1 MDKVLQPTNQIAW
14 LRTQGGVLLFAEMKK
29 KSTEDF
35 FGTNFAKNPVVQLI
49 NGINIEFGVE
59 RFRHLRN
66 TINTNYALSDWERNL
81 IKVCAKRH
89 SEKKSFE
96 FEKSSANRTLQIG
109 RPLILGNDAILPND
123 AEIKTIQIPEAINAA
138 HKTAKFLESSQME
151 RRLFNRDRNVVAI
164 LLDKDGRLLM
174 AARNTNHNNQVLHAE
189 VNLLLA
195 YSSQFKNKIPKGA
208 SLVCSLKPCRMCAS
222 LFLDLCQD
230 PETVRVYAAEDDL
243 GRFGRHKLLGDL
255 LTIGLPSE

>member
-1 MDKVLQPTNQIAW
+1 MDKILLPPTQLAW
-14 LRTQGGVLLFAEMKK
+14 LRTQGGALLFAET
-29 KSTEDF
+29 KSAEDVF
-35 FGTNFAKNPVVQLI
+35 AINFAKNPVVQLI

-66 TINTNYALSDWERNL
+66 TINTNYPLFEWEKNL

-89 SEKKSFE
+89 SDKTSFE
-96 FEKSSANRTLQIG
+96 LDKSSANRILQIG
-109 RPLILGNDAILPND
+109 RPLTLGDEAIILNDAKTKTTQI
-123 AEIKTIQIPEAINAA
+123 AEALKLAYEA
-138 HKTAKFLESSQME
+138 AKKMESSQID
-151 RRLFNRDRNVVAI
+151 RHRFNRDRHVVAI
-164 LLDKDGRLLM
+164 LLDQDGRLLM

-195 YSSQFKNKIPKGA
+195 YSSQFQNKIPKGA

-230 PETVRVYAAEDDL
+230 PATVRVFAAEDDL
-243 GRFGRHKLLGDL
+243 GRFGRHKLLGSL
-255 LTIGLPSE
+255 LTIGFTSE